1 MLPNGVISE
10 SDNSDFLP
18 PRNKI
23 TGKLECWELGGVAI
37 SNTSQP
43 FQYFWYGFVKGNA
56 IYIQREGH
64 EPIAVL
70 AFFGKVTEMSFTFD
84 QNMRTTIAYVEDNI
98 AKFYWYDSL
107 TSQNVITEYPNIK
120 NPKLSLDDKRNFNVA
135 NSDIIFAYISDNNK
149 LCYRLQRERYGAE
162 HVLLVDDT
170 KTELKPL
177 ELFDIGMSTENRF
190 LFDTN

>member
-1 MLPNGVISE
+1 MLPNEVISE
-10 SDNSDFLP
+10 SGNSDFLP

-84 QNMRTTIAYVEDNI
+84 QNMRTTITYVEDNI